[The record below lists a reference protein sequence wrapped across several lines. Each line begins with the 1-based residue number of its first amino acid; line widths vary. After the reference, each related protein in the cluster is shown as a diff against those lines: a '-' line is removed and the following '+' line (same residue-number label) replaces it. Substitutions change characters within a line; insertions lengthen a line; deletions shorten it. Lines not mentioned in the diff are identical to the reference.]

1 MDQWDY
7 LGLVPKGVNADVNA
21 VCWTNHFYDS
31 AVHRSLLESQPLEEN
46 TELETTA
53 HPSPQTGVWQ
63 PFSTKQKKLTHTIRR
78 KYNSKKK
85 NKKKKQT
92 SISRH
97 SNEQTRLIFK
107 LQAITVLL
115 ISRFRSQEGS
125 ACTNT
130 SGCVI
135 LLHSEREK
143 STQKSQ
149 MTSNLI
155 QLWTYC
161 TWFTSF

>member
-7 LGLVPKGVNADVNA
+7 LGLVPKGVNADVDA
-21 VCWTNHFYDS
+21 VCWTNHFWFS
-31 AVHRSLLESQPLEEN
+31 SSSLTPRI
-46 TELETTA
+46 TTA
-53 HPSPQTGVWQ
+53 WRKHWIRNHCPPLPPNRSMTAIQHK
-63 PFSTKQKKLTHTIRR
+63 TKKTYSYNQKEIQQQKKT
-78 KYNSKKK
+78 K
-85 NKKKKQT
+85 NT

-161 TWFTSF
+161 TWFTLF